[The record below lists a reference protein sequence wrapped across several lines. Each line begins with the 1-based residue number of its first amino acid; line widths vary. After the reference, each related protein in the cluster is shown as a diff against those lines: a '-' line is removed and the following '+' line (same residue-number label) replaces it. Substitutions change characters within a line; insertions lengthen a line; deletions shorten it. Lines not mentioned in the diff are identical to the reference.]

1 MQLSN
6 CKHISDGKILMN
18 PTHFTEEEKGK
29 PYFNLL
35 NRIFGSNN
43 DILPYNLINSTNL
56 MYEIDLILK
65 EIEGKPS
72 RPTQKNPDANVRI
85 KKVLVLRFGLSGS
98 KPMTLAAIAEELYVS
113 MERVRQIEYQALEI
127 MRQPNNRNKLKKF
140 RNNESL

>member
-1 MQLSN
+1 
-6 CKHISDGKILMN
+6 MN
-18 PTHFTEEEKGK
+18 PNLFTEEEKGK

-35 NRIFGSNN
+35 NKIFGSNN
-43 DILPYNLINSTNL
+43 DILPYNLIDSTNL

-65 EIEGKPS
+65 EIEEKPS
-72 RPTQKNPDANVRI
+72 RPTQKKPEANIRI
-85 KKVLVLRFGLSGS
+85 KKVLVLRFGLLSGS
-98 KPMTLAAIAEELYVS
+98 KPMTLAAIAKELYVS